1 MEIQILKVQIK
12 STRKM
17 TTTQSFS
24 EKTTETG
31 GLGPQHLRDAA
42 QDDEDARTNTKV
54 RDGAK
59 NQAELSSKPPVQN
72 EESRNQSITKIC
84 RRRTEKGQWAE
95 NKNTRPVHQ
104 AIGETQLVARKTA
117 CR

>member
-1 MEIQILKVQIK
+1 MEIQIRKMQIK

-31 GLGPQHLRDAA
+31 GLELQHLRDAA
-42 QDDEDARTNTKV
+42 QDDEDARTNTKA

-59 NQAELSSKPPVQN
+59 NQAELSSKPRFKM
-72 EESRNQSITKIC
+72 RNREINLSPKYVGGGQKTVSGPKTKI
-84 RRRTEKGQWAE
+84 RAQFIK
-95 NKNTRPVHQ
+95 P
-104 AIGETQLVARKTA
+104 
-117 CR
+117 